1 MEKSNR
7 KLHLLGDEK
16 KLRDLSENKFRKK
29 QKNRKFCFQSSKK
42 AQKNNN
48 FSQLSFKTKEV
59 LYLLLTKTRTVTYS
73 PLPNCMGRVWF

>member
-29 QKNRKFCFQSSKK
+29 QKIGNFVSSQAKKRKKTITFLNSVLKQKKFC
-42 AQKNNN
+42 
-48 FSQLSFKTKEV
+48 
-59 LYLLLTKTRTVTYS
+59 TY
-73 PLPNCMGRVWF
+73 C